1 MLSDLRRRA
10 VWIVD
15 DSPLDAERARQ
26 ILASEYTVELFQD
39 GSAMLERLGD
49 VAPDVLVLDWVMPGL
64 TGLEVC
70 QFIRSREGSTAQV
83 SVLLLTAHGDTEQ
96 VVQAL
101 DAGANDYLRKP
112 YDDSELRARI
122 GALMR
127 GRAMIERV
135 EQAERNVRALLSNAP
150 DALLAVDAAGLVA
163 FANEE
168 AERAFGAGRSLTGRA
183 VAELLPDL
191 RLETLRLGGSE
202 ALLPLPDVRVG
213 ESIFSPT
220 IRALPR
226 DFAATRTISL
236 RDVTTA
242 RQNEARRLDFYSI
255 IAHDLRSPLSAMM
268 LRTASMLSG
277 RRGLLSA
284 PVTDDIRKID
294 SNIRSMV
301 ALINDFLDLA
311 RLEGAGYKIDKEP
324 VDVNALVRVTVDD
337 VRLLAEES
345 QLTIDAVLSE
355 DRIEIPGDRRRLAQ
369 VLTNLLSNAI
379 KFTPGGGKVVARV
392 RLNVDSVEITVEDT
406 GRGIAEEALPTLFE
420 RYTRVIDPQHHVA
433 GTGLGLMIVR
443 EIVEAHGGS
452 VSVRSQRGQ
461 GSTFSVRLPRVS
473 SRPAA
478 TSYILMA
485 DDDPDVRESLLFL
498 LEAEGYRCVAVE
510 DGQAALDQLAA
521 DPPCAVLLDLMMP
534 KVIGWDVLDR
544 IRADVRYPS
553 LPVCIM
559 SASVERTTRFP
570 GVSILEKP
578 IAVDRLLAF
587 VREHCAAALL
597 PPLEAAGGRR

>member
-1 MLSDLRRRA
+1 MLSDPRRQI

-15 DSPLDAERARQ
+15 DSPMDGERARS
-26 ILASEYTVELFQD
+26 ILAADYTVEVFTD
-39 GSAMLERLGD
+39 GSVMLERFSDG
-49 VAPDVLVLDWVMPGL
+49 APDVLVLDWVLPGL
-64 TGLEVC
+64 SGLELC
-70 QFIRSREGSTAQV
+70 QFIRSREGGIAQV
-83 SVLLLTAHGDTEQ
+83 SVLLLTAHHETAQ

-112 YDDSELRARI
+112 YDDMELRARV

-127 GRAMIERV
+127 GKAMLERV

-150 DALLAVDAAGLVA
+150 DALLAVDAAGVVA
-163 FANEE
+163 FANAE
-168 AERAFGAGRSLTGRA
+168 AERAFGGGRSLTGKQ
-183 VAELLPDL
+183 VTTLLPDL
-191 RLETLRLGGSE
+191 QLDTLRLGGSE
-202 ALLPLPDVRVG
+202 ALLPLPDVRVDAR
-213 ESIFSPT
+213 IFSPT

-242 RQNEARRLDFYSI
+242 RHNEARRLDFYSI

-284 PVTDDIRKID
+284 SVTDDIRKID
-294 SNIRSMV
+294 SNVRSMV

-311 RLEGAGYKIDKEP
+311 RLEGAGYKLDREP

-345 QLTIDAVLSE
+345 QLSIDVVLGD

-369 VLTNLLSNAI
+369 VMTNLLSNAI
-379 KFTPGGGKVVARV
+379 KFTPSGGKVTARV
-392 RLNVDSVEITVEDT
+392 RLNVDAVELSVEDT
-406 GRGIAEEALPTLFE
+406 GRGIDAAALPTLFE

-452 VSVRSQRGQ
+452 VVVRSQPGQ
-461 GSTFSVRLPRVS
+461 GSTFSVKLPRVL
-473 SRPAA
+473 SRSTAS
-478 TSYILMA
+478 SYILMA
-485 DDDPDVRESLLFL
+485 DDDSDVRESLLFL
-498 LEAEGYRCVAVE
+498 LEAEGYRCIAVA
-510 DGQAALDQLAA
+510 DGQAAIDQLTAE
-521 DPPCAVLLDLMMP
+521 PPCAVLLDLMMP
-534 KVIGWDVLDR
+534 RVIGWDVLDR
-544 IRADVRYPS
+544 IRADVRYQA

-559 SASVERTTRFP
+559 SASVEKTTRYP

-587 VREHCAAALL
+587 VREHCTAALI
-597 PPLEAAGGRR
+597 PALEAAIHR

>member
-1 MLSDLRRRA
+1 MLSDPRRRT

-15 DSPLDAERARQ
+15 DSLIDGERARL
-26 ILASEYTVELFQD
+26 ILESEYAIELFLD
-39 GSAMLERLGD
+39 GSTMLERFSDG
-49 VAPDVLVLDWVMPGL
+49 APDVLVLDWVLPGL
-64 TGLEVC
+64 SGLELC
-70 QFIRSREGSTAQV
+70 QFIRSREGSIAQV
-83 SVLLLTAHGDTEQ
+83 SILLLTAHHETEQ

-112 YDDSELRARI
+112 YDDNELRARV

-127 GRAMIERV
+127 GKAMLERV
-135 EQAERNVRALLSNAP
+135 EQAEKNVRALLSNAP
-150 DALLAVDAAGLVA
+150 DALLAVDAAGMVA
-163 FANEE
+163 FANAE
-168 AERAFGAGRSLTGRA
+168 AERAFGDGGSLAGKR
-183 VAELLPDL
+183 VAKLLPDL
-191 RLETLRLGGSE
+191 RLDTLRLGGSE

-213 ESIFSPT
+213 DRIFSPT

-242 RQNEARRLDFYSI
+242 RHNEARRLDFYSI

-284 PVTDDIRKID
+284 SVTDDIRKID
-294 SNIRSMV
+294 GNVRSMV

-311 RLEGAGYKIDKEP
+311 RLEGAGYKLDREP

-345 QLTIDAVLSE
+345 QLTVEVVLCD

-369 VLTNLLSNAI
+369 VMTNLLSNAI
-379 KFTPGGGKVVARV
+379 KFTPGGGKVTARV
-392 RLNVDSVEITVEDT
+392 RLNVDAVELSVEDT
-406 GRGIAEEALPTLFE
+406 GRGIDEAALPTLFE

-452 VSVRSQRGQ
+452 VSVRSKPGH
-461 GSTFSVRLPRVS
+461 GSTFSVRLPRVY
-473 SRPAA
+473 SRA
-478 TSYILMA
+478 TASSYILMA
-485 DDDPDVRESLLFL
+485 DDDTDVRESLLFL
-498 LEAEGYRCVAVE
+498 LEAEGYRCIAVA
-510 DGQAALDQLAA
+510 DGQAALDQIAA
-521 DPPCAVLLDLMMP
+521 EPPCAVLLDLMMP
-534 KVIGWDVLDR
+534 KVIGWEVLDHV
-544 IRADVRYPS
+544 RADVRYQT

-559 SASVERTTRFP
+559 SASVEKTTRYP

-587 VREHCAAALL
+587 VREHCAAAFL
-597 PPLEAAGGRR
+597 PSLEAVTAR

>member
-1 MLSDLRRRA
+1 MLSDPRRRT

-15 DSPLDAERARQ
+15 DSPLDGERAREV
-26 ILASEYTVELFQD
+26 LAADYAVELFED
-39 GSAMLERLGD
+39 GSSMLERFAEG
-49 VAPDVLVLDWVMPGL
+49 APDVLVLDWVLPGL
-64 TGLEVC
+64 SGLELC
-70 QFIRSREGSTAQV
+70 QFIRSREGSIAQV
-83 SVLLLTAHGDTEQ
+83 SVLLLTAHHETEQ

-112 YDDSELRARI
+112 YDDNELRARV

-127 GRAMIERV
+127 GKAMLERV

-150 DALLAVDAAGLVA
+150 DALLAVDAAGVVA
-163 FANEE
+163 FANAE
-168 AERAFGAGRSLTGRA
+168 AERAFGNGRSLTGKR
-183 VAELLPDL
+183 VAALLPDL
-191 RLETLRLGGSE
+191 RLDTLRLGGSE

-213 ESIFSPT
+213 DRIFSPT

-236 RDVTTA
+236 RDVTAA
-242 RQNEARRLDFYSI
+242 RHNEARRLDFYSI

-284 PVTDDIRKID
+284 SVTDDIRKID
-294 SNIRSMV
+294 SNVRSMV

-311 RLEGAGYKIDKEP
+311 RLEGAGYKLDKEP

-345 QLTIDAVLSE
+345 QLTVDVALSD

-369 VLTNLLSNAI
+369 VMTNLLSNAI
-379 KFTPGGGKVVARV
+379 KFTPSGGKVTARV
-392 RLNVDSVEITVEDT
+392 RLNVDSVELSVEDT
-406 GRGIAEEALPTLFE
+406 GRGIEEAALPTLFE

-452 VSVRSQRGQ
+452 VVVRSKPGH
-461 GSTFSVRLPRVS
+461 GSTFSVKLPRVF
-473 SRPAA
+473 SRSTAA
-478 TSYILMA
+478 SYILMA
-485 DDDPDVRESLLFL
+485 DDDADVRESLLFL
-498 LEAEGYRCVAVE
+498 LEAEGYRCIAVA

-521 DPPCAVLLDLMMP
+521 EPPCAVLLDLMMP

-544 IRADVRYPS
+544 IRADVRHQA

-559 SASVERTTRFP
+559 SASVEKTTRYP

-578 IAVDRLLAF
+578 IAVDRLLSF

-597 PPLEAAGGRR
+597 PTLEVATAR

>member
-1 MLSDLRRRA
+1 MSSDRRRRI

-15 DSPLDAERARQ
+15 DSTLDAERART
-26 ILASEYTVELFQD
+26 ILAADYTVEVFYD
-39 GSAMLERLGD
+39 GSAMLERFSD
-49 VAPDVLVLDWVMPGL
+49 AAPDVLVLDWVMPGL
-64 TGLEVC
+64 SGLELC
-70 QFIRSREGSTAQV
+70 QFIRSREGSVAHV
-83 SVLLLTAHGDTEQ
+83 SVLLLTAHHETEQ

-112 YDDSELRARI
+112 YDDNELRARV

-127 GRAMIERV
+127 GKAMLERV

-150 DALLAVDAAGLVA
+150 DALLAIDGGGAVA
-163 FANEE
+163 FANQE
-168 AERAFGAGRSLTGRA
+168 AERAFGAGRPLTGKP
-183 VAELLPDL
+183 VVELLPDL
-191 RLETLRLGGSE
+191 RLDTLRLGGSE
-202 ALLPLPDVRVG
+202 ALLPLPDVRVDDR
-213 ESIFSPT
+213 IFSPT

-226 DFAATRTISL
+226 DFAATRTVSL

-242 RQNEARRLDFYSI
+242 RHNEARRLDFYSI

-268 LRTASMLSG
+268 LRTANILSG
-277 RRGLLSA
+277 RRGPLSA
-284 PVTDDIRKID
+284 PVTDDLRKID
-294 SNIRSMV
+294 SNVRAMV

-311 RLEGAGYKIDKEP
+311 RLEGAGYKIDREP

-345 QLTIDAVLSE
+345 QLTLEMVLCE
-355 DRIEIPGDRRRLAQ
+355 ERLEIPGDRRRLAQ

-379 KFTPGGGKVVARV
+379 KFTPGGGKVTARV
-392 RLNVDSVEITVEDT
+392 RLNVDAAEITVEDT

-420 RYTRVIDPQHHVA
+420 RYTRVIDPQHHVS

-452 VSVRSQRGQ
+452 VSVRSKRGQ
-461 GSTFSVRLPRVS
+461 GSAFSVRLPRVS

-485 DDDPDVRESLLFL
+485 DDDADVRESLRFL
-498 LEAEGYRCVAVE
+498 LEAEGYRCIAVE

-521 DPPCAVLLDLMMP
+521 EPPCGVLLDLMMP

-544 IRADVRYPS
+544 IRADVRYQS
-553 LPVCIM
+553 LPICIM
-559 SASVERTTRFP
+559 SASVEKTTCFP

-587 VREHCAAALL
+587 VREHCGAALV
-597 PPLEAAGGRR
+597 PSFEAASGRR